1 MGGTCDVLGQFPR
14 QIWFIM
20 GNELCERFCYYG
32 LRAILYLYLHT
43 QLLFSKDEATMIYH
57 IFVFA
62 AYSMGV
68 PGAIVSDSKWGK
80 FRTIWRFSSVY
91 VVGCI
96 TLSLTAIPGFTGDSG
111 PTWWGCFLG
120 LLLIAVGTGGIKPNV
135 SSFGGDQFSKS
146 TSQSVIETF
155 FSAFYLTVNIGSV
168 ASTFTTPL
176 VREEYG
182 YAAAFGVPA
191 VLLIIAITV
200 FLFGAHLYTRIPPA
214 GSIVVVAVNIV
225 RDAWK
230 FVCCGRTRDDVEEAK
245 NAKKS
250 LLGKDDDD
258 KNGVSGVGGVSG
270 VSGVSTSTVDD
281 DHECGEDGMGVHDD
295 TLHDEVE
302 NIDDNEHTIVA
313 VRDGGNIGTK
323 KSWMKGETDG
333 RHWIY
338 RALLVGDWDEKT
350 VDGVSIVVRVIRVLS
365 PIIMFWALFD
375 QHGSRWVAQ
384 ASEMDRDLGFVQM
397 TPDQMTMFNP
407 ALLMLLIPV
416 FDRIIY
422 PALRKCGLKLLALNR
437 MKVGMVFASASFVSA
452 GLVQMEIDS
461 RGDDDKVH
469 VMWQLPQYFLLSCG
483 EILISISGLE
493 FAYSQAPK
501 EMKSVLQSV
510 WLMTTALGNLIVVL
524 VAGVSLMTSMWEY
537 FFFAG
542 MMFIVFLLFLVIVRG
557 YEYVRRDETNGDDT
571 DDKIDDDSDDAND
584 GDGDGDV
591 RHESGDDRAVEDVIL
606 EDGGSR
612 APVSYGSVTDR
623 SEEDHTI
630 AIGNAASPMH
640 GDDGDDDSKK
650 MIGEGKS

>member
-1 MGGTCDVLGQFPR
+1 
-14 QIWFIM
+14 
-20 GNELCERFCYYG
+20 
-32 LRAILYLYLHT
+32 
-43 QLLFSKDEATMIYH
+43 
-57 IFVFA
+57 
-62 AYSMGV
+62 MGV
-68 PGAIVSDSKWGK
+68 PGAILSDSKWGK
-80 FRTIWRFSSVY
+80 FRTIWRFSTVY
-91 VVGCI
+91 VVGCV
-96 TLSLTAIPGFTGDSG
+96 TLSLTAIPGFMGEDAG
-111 PTWWGCFLG
+111 PNWLGCFLG

-135 SSFGGDQFSKS
+135 SSFGGDQFSKT
-146 TSQSVIETF
+146 TSQNIIETF

-168 ASTFTTPL
+168 ASTFTTPI

-200 FLFGAHLYTRIPPA
+200 FLFGSHLYTRIPPA
-214 GSIVVVAVNIV
+214 GSIVVVAMKVV

-230 FVCCGRTRDDVEEAK
+230 FVCFGRTKEDLEEAK

-250 LLGKDDDD
+250 LLLKDKGDTDDTEKNPQVAVHHDDNDDDD
-258 KNGVSGVGGVSG
+258 GDGDAGKMGGINEH
-270 VSGVSTSTVDD
+270 
-281 DHECGEDGMGVHDD
+281 DH
-295 TLHDEVE
+295 
-302 NIDDNEHTIVA
+302 EHTIVA
-313 VRDGGNIGTK
+313 IGEASGSADGDGEGDGNIGIQRSWTK
-323 KSWMKGETDG
+323 HDTDG
-333 RHWIY
+333 KHWIF
-338 RALLVGDWDEKT
+338 RALLVADWDEKT
-350 VDGVSIVVRVIRVLS
+350 IEGVSIVVRVIRVLS

-384 ASEMDRDLGFVQM
+384 ASEMDRNLGFIEL

-422 PALRKCGLKLLALNR
+422 PALRNCGLKLLALNR

-452 GLVQMEIDS
+452 GLVQMEIDA
-461 RGDDDKVH
+461 RGEHNKVH
-469 VMWQLPQYFLLSCG
+469 VMWQIPQYFLLSCG

-557 YEYVRRDETNGDDT
+557 YEYVRRDDVTPKDSDENEDSQSHQQDRNDDDDDDEEEDEGDASDHDRVVDEIVLDDT
-571 DDKIDDDSDDAND
+571 ETHIA
-584 GDGDGDV
+584 
-591 RHESGDDRAVEDVIL
+591 RAQ
-606 EDGGSR
+606 
-612 APVSYGSVTDR
+612 VSYGSIMDR
-623 SEEDHTI
+623 SEDDRRVI
-630 AIGNAASPMH
+630 IGSAASPMH
-640 GDDGDDDSKK
+640 DDADDGDDAAGPRRGRDQQQRQR
-650 MIGEGKS
+650 MIGGEKS